1 MKLYANVKQAGS
13 RKNYITKEEIN
24 LNLVPTTLREVIG
37 AMVTE
42 NVNQFND
49 KIKNQKLVDYLSSE
63 EINNKLTVGKVSFG
77 ELHNTTKAGI
87 NKALE
92 CAFLAYED
100 GIYRVFINDN
110 EAGGLDE
117 AVELKEEDVLTF
129 IRLAMLS
136 GRMW

>member
-24 LNLVPTTLREVIG
+24 LNSVPTTLRELIG

-42 NVNQFND
+42 NVKQFNART
-49 KIKNQKLVDYLSSE
+49 KNEKLIDYLTSE
-63 EINNKLTVGKVSFG
+63 EINNKLTTGKVSFG
-77 ELHNTTKAGI
+77 EMHNTTLANI

-110 EAGGLDE
+110 EARGLDE
-117 AVELKEEDVLTF
+117 SLELKEEDVLTF